1 MLDLEPSSTVKHID
15 WPWPECLVGEGS
27 GGAARGKYNISMH
40 QSFRWRGVEH
50 YTVFDLPISVS
61 NSIGE
66 SDERVDCASVEN
78 ELLDVG
84 ALAASNDTLDEV
96 PWVGEVDGASGE
108 EADAD
113 ADAAVGSVRAGVW
126 GWVLVTMVGYW
137 CLGY

>member
-1 MLDLEPSSTVKHID
+1 
-15 WPWPECLVGEGS
+15 
-27 GGAARGKYNISMH
+27 MH

-61 NSIGE
+61 NSIEE

-84 ALAASNDTLDEV
+84 ALAASNDTLDAV